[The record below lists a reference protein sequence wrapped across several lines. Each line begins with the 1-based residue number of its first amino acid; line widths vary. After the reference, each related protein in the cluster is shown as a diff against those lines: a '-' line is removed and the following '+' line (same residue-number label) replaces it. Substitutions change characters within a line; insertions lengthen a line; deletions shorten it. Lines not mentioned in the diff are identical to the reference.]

1 MDIPYR
7 AMLFGCLIEKSY
19 HKIGFCEAKGFI
31 HFAFRILHFAFSNRP
46 KNCNLKFHFKNI
58 ISQFRINNRPAG
70 MIKDTA
76 TPNFDALYG
85 AERSFS

>member
-31 HFAFRILHFAFSNRP
+31 HFAFCILHFAF
-46 KNCNLKFHFKNI
+46 CIFKLPDKPQFI
-58 ISQFRINNRPAG
+58 ILSTNSQTPH
-70 MIKDTA
+70 TA
-76 TPNFDALYG
+76 DCAASLAVEKAICKLNPPV
-85 AERSFS
+85 